1 MIFSGKAPV
10 NQFTEVEMAMAELDM
25 DMDAGDDGGDDGPD
39 DIGGGDDP

>member
-1 MIFSGKAPV
+1 
-10 NQFTEVEMAMAELDM
+10 MAMAELDM